1 MAVRDD
7 AHQLRPLLIEAASA
21 ASALEETAFMLPLIP
36 ADIDAALFPLLD
48 ALAERVHAT
57 AREYL
62 RCLEEGQDLSRT
74 SERLDVESFLM
85 TIDRLAALGRDTS
98 IAKRAITEQLLRGCG
113 DCRALY
119 ALTTVADGFE
129 QAASALARCGAIV
142 RDQVLRTRLA
152 R

>member
-7 AHQLRPLLIEAASA
+7 AHQLRPLLIEAADA

-36 ADIDAALFPLLD
+36 GDTGDELFSLLE
-48 ALAERVHAT
+48 ALADRVDAT

-62 RCLEEGQDLSRT
+62 RCLEEGQDLSRA
-74 SERLDVESFLM
+74 SERLDVDNFLM
-85 TIDRLAALGRDTS
+85 TIDRLTALGRDTS
-98 IAKRAITEQLLRGCG
+98 IARRAFTERLLRGSG
-113 DCRALY
+113 DCRELY
-119 ALTTVADGFE
+119 ALTTVADGLDRT
-129 QAASALARCGAIV
+129 ASTLSRCGAIV